1 MKPDPSAP
9 RTLYDKIWDSH
20 VVEDKG
26 DGYALLY
33 VDGHLLDEH
42 SSAQAFDGLRASG
55 RLVRRPT
62 ATLAV
67 VDHNAPTTDRASGVA
82 DPQTRLQIET
92 LERNARQFGVP
103 CFSIDDRRQGI
114 SHVVGPEQGFVQPGM
129 SIVCGDS
136 HTATHGAFGALA
148 FGIGTSEVEHVLA
161 SQTVVA
167 RRSRTLR
174 LTVDGDLA
182 AGVSTKDLMLAIIGR
197 LGTAGATGHVIE
209 YRGSTI
215 DRLSME
221 GRMTVCNMSIEAGA
235 PSGLIAPDE
244 TTFAYLEGRPYAP
257 KADVWPRAVAFWRG
271 LKSDPGARF
280 GREVTIEASDLEPQ
294 VTWGT
299 SPEHVVPVSGHVPDP
314 NDEPDRARRA
324 ALARSLDYMGLL
336 AGEPVSGIRIDK
348 VFIGSCTNGRI
359 EDLRAA
365 ASIAKG
371 RKVAGHVHA
380 LVVPGSGPVKAEAER
395 EGLDRVFRDAG
406 FDWREPGCSMCLAM
420 NADRL
425 LPGER
430 CASTSSRN
438 FEGRQGAGGRTHLV
452 SPQMAAAAAVQGRI
466 ADVRELLASSTRS
479 PPP

>member
-1 MKPDPSAP
+1 MKPALSAP
-9 RTLYDKIWDSH
+9 RTLYDRLWDSH

-26 DGYALLY
+26 NGHALLY

-55 RLVRRPT
+55 RVVRRPM

-67 VDHNAPTTDRASGVA
+67 VDHNAPTSGRADGIA
-82 DPQTRLQIET
+82 DPQARLQIEA

-103 CFSIDDRRQGI
+103 CFSIGDGRQGI
-114 SHVVGPEQGFVQPGM
+114 SHVVGPEQGFIQPGM

-136 HTATHGAFGALA
+136 HAATHGAFAALA

-161 SQTVVA
+161 SQTIVA
-167 RRSRTLR
+167 RRSRTMR
-174 LTVDGDLA
+174 IAVDGELPF
-182 AGVSTKDLMLAIIGR
+182 GVSAKDLILAIIGR

-209 YRGSTI
+209 YAGPTI

-221 GRMTVCNMSIEAGA
+221 ARMTLCNMAIEAGA
-235 PSGLIAPDE
+235 TCGLIAPDD
-244 TTFAYLEGRPYAP
+244 TTFDYLAGRPYAP
-257 KADVWPRAVAFWRG
+257 GPDAWPRAVAFWKG
-271 LKSDPGARF
+271 LKSDPGAIF
-280 GREVTIEASDLEPQ
+280 DREVTVETAGLAPQ

-299 SPEHVVPVSGHVPDP
+299 SPEHVVPVTSRVPDP
-314 NDEPDRARRA
+314 RDEPDRARRA
-324 ALARSLDYMGLL
+324 ALSRSLEYMGLV
-336 AGEPVSGIRIDK
+336 AGQPMVGIRVDK

-365 ASIAKG
+365 ASIA
-371 RKVAGHVHA
+371 RCRRVAGHVQA
-380 LVVPGSGPVKAEAER
+380 LVVPGSGLVKAAAER

-406 FDWREPGCSMCLAM
+406 FQWRDPGCSMCLAM

-425 LPGER
+425 APGER
-430 CASTSSRN
+430 SASTSSRN

-452 SPQMAAAAAVQGRI
+452 SPQMAAAAAVQGCI
-466 ADVRELLASSTRS
+466 ADVREVLVVN
-479 PPP
+479 